1 MESFIGKQIKKI
13 SYSSKYLDMY
23 PGNYYHVYNHANGKE
38 NIFLEQKNYH
48 FFLEKVSLHILPFV
62 KLHAYCLLP
71 NHFHL
76 LIYVREFEEI
86 KLLQQFSLIENK
98 PEEELQ
104 LLMEKNI
111 SKSFSNLFSSYA
123 QSYNKIYKRKG
134 SLFMPNMKANIIEDN
149 SSICKVTHYV
159 HANPVHHGFV
169 KKLED
174 WKFSSYNSYLSDL
187 TTKLSKKEIIEIFGS
202 KNYFIEYH
210 KQPVE
215 LKLNWDK

>member
-1 MESFIGKQIKKI
+1 
-13 SYSSKYLDMY
+13 MY
-23 PGNYYHVYNHANGKE
+23 PGNYYHVYNHANGNE
-38 NIFLEQKNYH
+38 SLFREQKNYL

-76 LIYVREFEEI
+76 LIYVREFEEL
-86 KLLQQFSLIENK
+86 KLLKQFKTLQNK
-98 PEEELQ
+98 PDEELQ

-123 QSYNKIYKRKG
+123 QSYNKIYERKG
-134 SLFMPNMKANIIEDN
+134 SLFMPNMKANIIVDN
-149 SSICKVTHYV
+149 SGICKVTYYV
-159 HANPVHHGFV
+159 HINPVHHGFV
-169 KKLED
+169 KNLED

>member
-1 MESFIGKQIKKI
+1 
-13 SYSSKYLDMY
+13 MY

-38 NIFLEQKNYH
+38 NLFPEQKNYL
-48 FFLEKVSLHILPFV
+48 FFLEKVSLHILTFV

-76 LIYVREFEEI
+76 LIYVREFEEL

-159 HANPVHHGFV
+159 HTNPVHHGFV
-169 KKLED
+169 KKPED

-187 TTKLSKKEIIEIFGS
+187 TTKLSKKEIFEIFGS
-202 KNYFIEYH
+202 RNHFIEYH

>member
-1 MESFIGKQIKKI
+1 
-13 SYSSKYLDMY
+13 MY
-23 PGNYYHVYNHANGKE
+23 PGNYYHVYNHANGNE
-38 NIFLEQKNYH
+38 NLFREQKNYY
-48 FFLEKVSLHILPFV
+48 FFLEKISLHVLPFV

-71 NHFHL
+71 NHFHF
-76 LIYVREFEEI
+76 LIYVREFEEL
-86 KLLQQFSLIENK
+86 KLLKQFRLIQNR
-98 PEEELQ
+98 PDEELQ

-123 QSYNKIYKRKG
+123 QSYNKIYKRRG

-169 KKLED
+169 KNLED

-210 KQPVE
+210 KQPIE
-215 LKLNWDK
+215 LKMDWDK